1 MGKRIYI
8 VRLSMKERSVLQTL
22 VKTGK
27 VAAFKRQRAQILLNV
42 DRGDNGPC
50 LNNTDV
56 ARKLDIGIKT
66 VERACKKLVEDGFPN
81 CLERVPRQSKPRK
94 MDGEKEAQL
103 IALCCSDSPEGT
115 NRWTLRLLASRF
127 VELSD
132 IDSISPETVRQVLKK
147 HHQTLA
153 A

>member
-8 VRLSMKERSVLQTL
+8 VRLSMEERIDLQTL

-42 DRGDNGPC
+42 DQGDTGPC
-50 LNNTDV
+50 LKNTDV

-66 VERACKKLVEDGFPN
+66 VERACKKLIEDGLPT
-81 CLERVPRQSKPRK
+81 CLERVPRQSTPRK

-127 VELSD
+127 VELSE

-147 HHQTLA
+147 HHQALA